1 MIKVNDL
8 VIFNPF
14 DGDRAPGSSESAV
27 KVIGTVVFVNESH
40 RYFTVEY
47 INIDGDACKISY
59 RFDNI
64 GTKVELLIPDFDDHD
79 VSGLFEED

>member
-8 VIFNPF
+8 VVLDPF
-14 DGDRAPGSSESAV
+14 DGNRAPGSSELSV
-27 KVIGTVVFVNESH
+27 KVIGTVVFVNASH

-47 INIDGDACKISY
+47 VDVDGNSCKISF
-59 RFDNI
+59 RFDDI
-64 GTKVELLIPDFDDHD
+64 GTKVNKLIPDFDDHD